1 MTGIRVKWKI
11 KMSTITKIEKQKK
24 EGRYNIFL
32 DDVFAFGAYR
42 ETVFNFGLR
51 VNDKLDEKKIKE
63 IKSYDEINFGKKVAY
78 RFLNYKP
85 RSEKE
90 VITKLKEKKVS
101 QKSINEIIK
110 SLKSL
115 NYLNDEQYAKMYI
128 EEKLQHKPEGRRLL
142 AIKLS
147 GKGID
152 KDTVQSII
160 EEKYSEDIE
169 INKIKDLLEKYIKRV
184 KYKSPF
190 EKKQKCYR
198 FLLSKGFDYDIINEV
213 INEQFGKE

>member
-1 MTGIRVKWKI
+1 LKI
-11 KMSTITKIEKQKK
+11 TSIEKQKK

-32 DDVFAFGAYR
+32 DEEFAFGAYK

-51 VNDKLDEKKIKE
+51 INDELDEKKIAE

-90 VITKLKEKKVS
+90 VITKLKEKKIS
-101 QKSINEIIK
+101 QQSINTILD

-115 NYLNDEQYAKMYI
+115 NFLDDKKYAKMYI
-128 EEKLQHKPEGRRLL
+128 EEKLEHKPEGRRLL
-142 AIKLS
+142 EIKLNR
-147 GKGID
+147 KGLD
-152 KDTVQSII
+152 KETVQNIM
-160 EEKYSEDIE
+160 EENYSEETEIKKIE
-169 INKIKDLLEKYIKRV
+169 DLLLKYEKKVRA
-184 KYKSPF
+184 KTLS

-198 FLLSKGFDYDIINEV
+198 YLLSKGFAYDLITDV
-213 INEQFGKE
+213 INNHFTN